1 MALPADGQDANGL
14 TKVTQIPAGKE
25 LMFIDPTTNEGGII
39 TLEDLT
45 KQILNGLLSQ
55 TFALDAG
62 QKTIIQALNTLN
74 SDSGINTYIGSEHNS
89 RLCKIQITNNV
100 GSILPSG
107 AIIFGYEGVGIL
119 HFATM
124 QRFSFASDG
133 ENIYGQILSKASDG
147 YVLADFSDKNR
158 QIVIIAPKGVKIS
171 LVEYSE

>member
-1 MALPADGQDANGL
+1 M
-14 TKVTQIPAGKE
+14 
-25 LMFIDPTTNEGGII
+25 
-39 TLEDLT
+39 
-45 KQILNGLLSQ
+45 
-55 TFALDAG
+55 
-62 QKTIIQALNTLN
+62 
-74 SDSGINTYIGSEHNS
+74 
-89 RLCKIQITNNV
+89 
-100 GSILPSG
+100 
-107 AIIFGYEGVGIL
+107 